1 MKFGDPFAKEVAQRN
16 RKGLA
21 GAPRTARL
29 AVFPDTDPRFEIVSP
44 NGTNE
49 VISYRGFFCECS
61 KPHYHWSVTRTPTGG
76 DIPSAL
82 AGSFTNRERVL
93 LAIDTYLKTEKEKRA

>member
-16 RKGLA
+16 RKGHA

-29 AVFPDTDPRFEIVSP
+29 AVFPDTDPRFQLVP
-44 NGTNE
+44 TNGANE
-49 VISYRGFFCECS
+49 VISYRGFLCECS
-61 KPHYHWSVTRTPTGG
+61 KPHYQWRVTRAPADA
-76 DIPSAL
+76 DIPSEL

-93 LAIDTYLKTEKEKRA
+93 LAIDTNLNRK